1 MPNPLNVRQKTLG
14 ELMTDLKARLGFV
27 TQGAGSKLVDPILKS
42 FLQEG
47 QEYVFD
53 QLDAPLAVKRT
64 EIKIVA
70 GSKLYDFHNDIEDQD
85 IDPYLVESIDVYE
98 TDTSVVHLEQGIREA
113 HRCDDISRECPR
125 RYDTL
130 NGQIEVWPTPDRT
143 YRMIVR
149 YREGPARLEQSH
161 DRPSVPSHLVFLY
174 ALASAKA
181 HYGHADAQTA
191 GQIFQQSLRSARS
204 RRHENRR
211 YVVGSVGRMDDR
223 YYVKRTADGHY
234 VL

>member
-1 MPNPLNVRQKTLG
+1 MNPLSWRQKTLG
-14 ELMTDLKARLGFV
+14 EMMTELKARLGFV

-47 QEYVFD
+47 QAYVFE

-64 EIKIVA
+64 TIKLVP
-70 GSKLYDFHNDIEDQD
+70 GSKLYDFHNDVEDQE
-85 IDPYLVESIDVYE
+85 IDPYLVESIDIYE
-98 TDTSVVHLEQGIREA
+98 TGTSVVHVSQGITEKMRS
-113 HRCDDISRECPR
+113 DDVTRQCPT

-130 NGQIEVWPTPDRT
+130 NGQIELWPTPDQA
-143 YRMIVR
+143 YDMVVR
-149 YREGPARLEQSH
+149 YREGPARLEQAN
-161 DRPSVPSHLVFLY
+161 DRPSVPSQLVFLY

-211 YVVGSVGRMDDR
+211 YFVGEGRTDDR
-223 YYVKRTADGHY
+223 YYVKRTEDGRY

>member
-1 MPNPLNVRQKTLG
+1 MSNSLSWREKTLG
-14 ELMTDLKARLGFV
+14 EMMTELKARLGFV

-47 QEYVFD
+47 QHYVFD

-64 EIKIVA
+64 TITLSP

-98 TDTSVVHLEQGIREA
+98 TDTSVVKLVQGITEA
-113 HRCDDISRECPR
+113 DRCDDVSRECPR
-125 RYDTL
+125 KFDTL
-130 NGQIEVWPTPDRT
+130 NGQIELWPTPDRT
-143 YRMIVR
+143 YPMVVC
-149 YREGPARLEQSH
+149 YREGPARLEQAG
-161 DRPSVPSHLVFLY
+161 DRPSVPSNLVFLY

-191 GQIFQQSLRSARS
+191 GQIFQQMLRSVKS

-211 YVVGSVGRMDDR
+211 YFAGSTAVDDGL
-223 YYVKRTADGHY
+223 YVKRVADGSY